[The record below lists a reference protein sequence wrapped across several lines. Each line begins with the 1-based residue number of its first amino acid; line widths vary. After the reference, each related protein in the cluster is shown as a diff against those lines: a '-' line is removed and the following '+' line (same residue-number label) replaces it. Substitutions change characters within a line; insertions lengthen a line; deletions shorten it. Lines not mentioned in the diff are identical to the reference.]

1 MPRHAKSLTAQQV
14 KGLRPGLHADGG
26 KLYLHVTNTGARSW
40 IFRFHAKDGRRRDY
54 GIGSTSDYSLL
65 QAREKATELRHKV
78 KEGIDPIEQRRKEK
92 NGQKAADAS
101 FGDVA
106 LRYIESQQA
115 GWSRRTYEEWR
126 GKFRLHVFP
135 KIGKLAIADID
146 TDHVLSVVKP
156 IWAGQGPA
164 LRSRI
169 ETVLGYAESQ
179 KLRSGDNPAR
189 WTGHLK
195 FHLPSPTKVRE
206 IKHHEALPY
215 AELPGFM
222 RQLRTVGNSKAD
234 ALEFAI
240 LSCAR
245 IGEVLGATWTEVDFQ
260 SRTWTVPA
268 ARMKTRK
275 EHRIPLTASALEIL
289 GRQRRRN
296 DTDCIFVGDRGK
308 PMPNSVI
315 RQFLKPLRADITV
328 HGFRSTFRDWAA
340 DHRKDRDLAELSLSH
355 SVGDAVEQSYRRTE
369 MLELRRKLMQEWAT
383 YCVGDCVGEIIR

>member
-1 MPRHAKSLTAQQV
+1 MPRHAKPLTAQQV
-14 KGLRPGLHADGG
+14 KGLGPGLHADGG
-26 KLYLHVTNTGARSW
+26 KLYLHVSNTGARSW
-40 IFRFHAKDGRRRDY
+40 IFRFHAQDGRRRDY
-54 GIGSTSDYSLL
+54 GIGSTADYSLL

-78 KEGIDPIEQRRKEK
+78 KEGTDPIEQRRTET
-92 NGQKAADAS
+92 NSQKISRAT

-115 GWSRRTYEEWR
+115 GWSRHTYNEWR
-126 GKFRLHVFP
+126 DKFRLHVFP
-135 KIGKLAIADID
+135 KMGKLAVAEID
-146 TDHVLSVVKP
+146 TDHVLAVIKP

-206 IKHHEALPY
+206 IKHHAALAY
-215 AELPGFM
+215 SELPALVH
-222 RQLRTVGNSKAD
+222 QLRAASNSKAD

-240 LSCAR
+240 LTCAR
-245 IGEVLGATWTEVDFQ
+245 IGEVLGATWAEIDFQ
-260 SRTWTVPA
+260 GGTWTVPA
-268 ARMKTRK
+268 ERMKTRK
-275 EHRIPLTASALEIL
+275 KHVVPITAPAFAILE
-289 GRQRRRN
+289 RQKRRN
-296 DTDCIFVGDRGK
+296 DSDYIFVGDRGK

-315 RQFLKPLRADITV
+315 RQFLKPLRAGITV

-340 DHRKDRDLAELSLSH
+340 DYRKDRDLAELSLSH

-369 MLELRRKLMQEWAT
+369 MLGLRRALLTEWAAHCT
-383 YCVGDCVGEIIR
+383 G

>member
-1 MPRHAKSLTAQQV
+1 
-14 KGLRPGLHADGG
+14 
-26 KLYLHVTNTGARSW
+26 
-40 IFRFHAKDGRRRDY
+40 
-54 GIGSTSDYSLL
+54 
-65 QAREKATELRHKV
+65 
-78 KEGIDPIEQRRKEK
+78 
-92 NGQKAADAS
+92 
-101 FGDVA
+101 VA

-115 GWSRRTYEEWR
+115 GWSRRTYDEWR
-126 GKFRLHVFP
+126 DKFRLHVFP
-135 KIGKLAIADID
+135 KMGKLAVADID
-146 TDHVLSVVKP
+146 TAHVLSVVKP

-215 AELPGFM
+215 AELPGFV
-222 RQLRTVGNSKAD
+222 RHLHAAGNSKAD

-240 LSCAR
+240 LTCAR
-245 IGEVLGATWTEVDFQ
+245 IGEVLGATWAEVDF
-260 SRTWTVPA
+260 RGGTWTVPA
-268 ARMKTRK
+268 ERMKIRK
-275 EHRIPLTASALEIL
+275 KHVVPLTAPALAIIE
-289 GRQRRRN
+289 RQKRRN

-328 HGFRSTFRDWAA
+328 HGFRRTFRDWTA

-369 MLELRRKLMQEWAT
+369 LLELRRALLGEWAT
-383 YCVGDCVGEIIR
+383 HCAC